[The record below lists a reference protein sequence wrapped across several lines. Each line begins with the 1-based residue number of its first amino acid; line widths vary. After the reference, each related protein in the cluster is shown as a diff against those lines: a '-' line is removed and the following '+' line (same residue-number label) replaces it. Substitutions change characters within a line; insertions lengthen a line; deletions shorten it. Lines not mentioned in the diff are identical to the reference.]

1 MALELRELLDGCPD
15 ARLDL
20 LAGSDGLTHRV
31 TWVHVLESTMLSDY
45 LGGDELILTTGVALG
60 GDDDLMS
67 YVRALYARDA
77 AGVALDTGHYIDH
90 IPEEVT
96 TFCDEHAL
104 PQYAIPRDDP
114 CESLARALC
123 SRLSD
128 EETKDRMI
136 GNAFRNAISYPDRQ
150 ELYIPA
156 LSEFHFE
163 IEWRYAVI
171 IIRLDDFADDPYKR
185 IDAMSETVRKY
196 LRRRVRFSAT
206 YGEWERIVAVVHCTS
221 PEELRDVGR
230 GVLETTQRAL
240 RGKETVSI
248 GVGKLTQS
256 IRCICKSHR
265 QAESILKLQS
275 RGKLDDRIN
284 FFDDLGAYRVLL
296 GVEDPEI
303 SQEYYRQVLGPLLEY
318 DKENGTDLTD
328 VLRGYLDHNGSVRD
342 TAADLF
348 VHRNTVNY
356 KIAKAGDVLGM
367 DLSRLKNRMQL
378 MLGYMLM
385 DMM

>member
-1 MALELRELLDGCPD
+1 MALELRELLDGCPE

-20 LAGSDGLTHRV
+20 LAGADGLTHRV

-45 LGGDELILTTGVALG
+45 LGGDELILTTGVALR
-60 GDDDLMS
+60 GDDDLLS
-67 YVRALYARDA
+67 YVRALYARGA
-77 AGVALDTGHYIDH
+77 AGVALDTGHYIER
-90 IPEEVT
+90 IPVEVT
-96 TFCDEHAL
+96 TFCEEHAFPL
-104 PQYAIPRDDP
+104 FAIPKDVAF
-114 CESLARALC
+114 ESIARPLC
-123 SRLSD
+123 RRLID

-185 IDAMSETVRKY
+185 IDAMNETVRKY

-206 YGEWERIVAVVHCTS
+206 YGEWERIVAVVHCAG

-230 GVLETTQRAL
+230 GVLETAQRAL

-265 QAESILKLQS
+265 QAESILKLQA
-275 RGKLDDRIN
+275 RGKLDDRLN

-318 DKENGTDLTD
+318 DKENGADLTD
-328 VLRGYLDHNGSVRD
+328 VLRSYLDHNGSVRD

-356 KIAKAGDVLGM
+356 KIAKAGEILCM
-367 DLSRLKNRMQL
+367 DLSQLKNRMQL

>member
-1 MALELRELLDGCPD
+1 
-15 ARLDL
+15 
-20 LAGSDGLTHRV
+20 
-31 TWVHVLESTMLSDY
+31 
-45 LGGDELILTTGVALG
+45 
-60 GDDDLMS
+60 
-67 YVRALYARDA
+67 
-77 AGVALDTGHYIDH
+77 
-90 IPEEVT
+90 
-96 TFCDEHAL
+96 
-104 PQYAIPRDDP
+104 
-114 CESLARALC
+114 
-123 SRLSD
+123 
-128 EETKDRMI
+128 MI

>member
-96 TFCDEHAL
+96 TFCDEHAFPL
-104 PQYAIPRDDP
+104 FAIPKDVP
-114 CESLARALC
+114 FESIARPLC
-123 SRLSD
+123 RRLID

-367 DLSRLKNRMQL
+367 DLSHLKNRMQL